1 LRLVIDTNVLISA
14 LLSSKSLPAHLLLLW
29 RDNWFDLLT
38 SAEQLEEFRRATRY
52 PKIRERLPPAFAGR
66 LVNEIRT
73 LGIMLVDLPRVAL
86 SSDPRDNYLLAM
98 AIAGS
103 ADFLVTGD
111 KRDLLVL
118 KLYEGTKIITVRDLL
133 VLHRRMP

>member
-1 LRLVIDTNVLISA
+1 
-14 LLSSKSLPAHLLLLW
+14 
-29 RDNWFDLLT
+29 
-38 SAEQLEEFRRATRY
+38 
-52 PKIRERLPPAFAGR
+52 
-66 LVNEIRT
+66 
-73 LGIMLVDLPRVAL
+73 MDLPRVAL

-133 VLHRRMP
+133 VLHGRMP

>member
-1 LRLVIDTNVLISA
+1 
-14 LLSSKSLPAHLLLLW
+14 
-29 RDNWFDLLT
+29 
-38 SAEQLEEFRRATRY
+38 
-52 PKIRERLPPAFAGR
+52 
-66 LVNEIRT
+66 
-73 LGIMLVDLPRVAL
+73 MLVDLPRVAL